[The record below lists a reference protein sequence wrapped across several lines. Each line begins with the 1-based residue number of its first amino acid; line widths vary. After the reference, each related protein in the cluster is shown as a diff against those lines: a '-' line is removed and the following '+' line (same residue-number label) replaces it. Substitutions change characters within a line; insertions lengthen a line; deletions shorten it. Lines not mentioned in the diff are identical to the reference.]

1 MLNSYLAAFDIDHD
15 IQARQL
21 SLGMRIASFLGAL
34 ALALAASVF
43 FLFYQFWGL
52 FGTLSQVAILLT
64 ASIASFGLT
73 LWVQGRDSSGY
84 FSKLA
89 ALVAFT
95 CFVLNIVM
103 LGQIFNITPSN
114 QALLPWAL
122 YALLLAYA
130 YAYAYACAARLLL
143 AAGLSCLLAFVAALI
158 GLVNAIVLAAVAWNR
173 QPPVES
179 RLQLSERELPATYAY
194 WRKDNSSL
202 ALRLHYRWPS
212 QAADGHYDL
221 SISAEKMAELGF
233 HVPTEL
239 NEQTVR
245 RYRRQL
251 DRDALLVLELDGPAY
266 QREVALL
273 VAAHAEALRLQK
285 SVPYSQR
292 WTWQL
297 GGSADTP
304 GVQSLNLPQRWHA
317 AFDSLPQLGEQPGVD
332 YSGYQKLFSAEVA
345 FGRRLE
351 PWFVALSARQAS
363 TPQPTTKV
371 Q

>member
-1 MLNSYLAAFDIDHD
+1 MNGVR
-15 IQARQL
+15 AR
-21 SLGMRIASFLGAL
+21 
-34 ALALAASVF
+34 
-43 FLFYQFWGL
+43 Y
-52 FGTLSQVAILLT
+52 
-64 ASIASFGLT
+64 
-73 LWVQGRDSSGY
+73 
-84 FSKLA
+84 
-89 ALVAFT
+89 LVA
-95 CFVLNIVM
+95 
-103 LGQIFNITPSN
+103 
-114 QALLPWAL
+114 
-122 YALLLAYA
+122 
-130 YAYAYACAARLLL
+130 
-143 AAGLSCLLAFVAALI
+143 GLALI
-158 GLVNAIVLAAVAWNR
+158 GVVNAIALAGVAWNR
-173 QPPVES
+173 QPPEDS
-179 RLQLSERELPATYAY
+179 RLQLSERELAATYAY

-202 ALRLHYRWPS
+202 ALRLDYRWPS
-212 QAADGHYDL
+212 QADDDHYYL

-285 SVPYSQR
+285 SVPDSKELREAAQHAANALDYERRRASRLLVVDVGMDQQVLRARYPDRTRYAIVRSIIEVQASSVATDWDGKGDDPRPNNQR

-297 GGSADTP
+297 GGSAETP

-317 AFDSLPQLGEQPGVD
+317 TFDSLPQQNEQLAVD
-332 YSGYQKLFSAEVA
+332 YLSDQKLFTADVA

-351 PWFVALSARQAS
+351 PWFVDLSARQVSA
-363 TPQPTTKV
+363 PQPTTKV

>member
-1 MLNSYLAAFDIDHD
+1 MSGVRARYLI
-15 IQARQL
+15 
-21 SLGMRIASFLGAL
+21 
-34 ALALAASVF
+34 
-43 FLFYQFWGL
+43 
-52 FGTLSQVAILLT
+52 
-64 ASIASFGLT
+64 
-73 LWVQGRDSSGY
+73 
-84 FSKLA
+84 
-89 ALVAFT
+89 
-95 CFVLNIVM
+95 
-103 LGQIFNITPSN
+103 
-114 QALLPWAL
+114 
-122 YALLLAYA
+122 
-130 YAYAYACAARLLL
+130 
-143 AAGLSCLLAFVAALI
+143 AGLLLI
-158 GLVNAIVLAAVAWNR
+158 GLVNAIVLAGVAWNR
-173 QPPVES
+173 QEPEES
-179 RLQLSERELPATYAY
+179 RLQLSERELVATYAY

-202 ALRLHYRWPS
+202 ALRLDYRWPS

-266 QREVALL
+266 QREVALQ

-317 AFDSLPQLGEQPGVD
+317 ALGKQPGVD

-351 PWFVALSARQAS
+351 PWFVDLSARQVSA
-363 TPQPTTKV
+363 PQPTTKV

>member
-1 MLNSYLAAFDIDHD
+1 MSSVRARYLI
-15 IQARQL
+15 
-21 SLGMRIASFLGAL
+21 
-34 ALALAASVF
+34 
-43 FLFYQFWGL
+43 
-52 FGTLSQVAILLT
+52 
-64 ASIASFGLT
+64 
-73 LWVQGRDSSGY
+73 
-84 FSKLA
+84 
-89 ALVAFT
+89 
-95 CFVLNIVM
+95 
-103 LGQIFNITPSN
+103 
-114 QALLPWAL
+114 
-122 YALLLAYA
+122 
-130 YAYAYACAARLLL
+130 
-143 AAGLSCLLAFVAALI
+143 AGLLLI
-158 GLVNAIVLAAVAWNR
+158 GLVNAIVLAGVAWNR
-173 QPPVES
+173 QEPEES
-179 RLQLSERELPATYAY
+179 RLQLSERELVATYAY

-202 ALRLHYRWPS
+202 ALRLDYRWPS
-212 QAADGHYDL
+212 QADDDHYYP

-266 QREVALL
+266 QREVALQ

-285 SVPYSQR
+285 YVPDSKELREAAQHAANALNYEQHRATRLLVVDVGMDQQALRERYPDRARYAIVRSIIEVQASSVATDWDGEGDDPRPDNQR

-297 GGSADTP
+297 GGSAETP
-304 GVQSLNLPQRWHA
+304 GVQSLNLPHRWHA
-317 AFDSLPQLGEQPGVD
+317 TFDSLPQQAEQQGVD